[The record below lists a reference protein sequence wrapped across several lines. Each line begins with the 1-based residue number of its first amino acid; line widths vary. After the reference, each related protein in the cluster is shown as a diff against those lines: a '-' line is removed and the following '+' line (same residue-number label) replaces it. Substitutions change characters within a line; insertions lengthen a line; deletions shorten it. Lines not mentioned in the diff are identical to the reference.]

1 MKKFFIKNWFLISLI
16 AFITWGFM
24 KTNELMKD
32 RTKAILESA
41 EATEKVVEVEEQ
53 LYTIVGLLDSQL
65 KQDIARFKE
74 MNKIYASMLNKDLT
88 MTEYVQ
94 RASKEFSLDPLLL
107 TSLINSETE
116 FNSAK
121 VHKNNQVSGLGG
133 IHSKYWKIPNKTI
146 EEQIYATAFVLNY
159 YITKNNGNIIKA
171 LTAYKGVSEIGRN
184 RALAVYNAYMN
195 IKEKNVD
202 KD

>member
-1 MKKFFIKNWFLISLI
+1 MKEFFIKNWFLISLI

-53 LYTIVGLLDSQL
+53 LYTIAGLLDSQL

-159 YITKNNGNIIKA
+159 YITKNDGNIIKA
-171 LTAYKGVSEIGRN
+171 LTAYKGISQAGQS
-184 RALAVYNAYMN
+184 RAKLVYEKYFNL
-195 IKEKNVD
+195 KEKNVG

>member
-1 MKKFFIKNWFLISLI
+1 MKEFFTKNWFLISLI
-16 AFITWGFM
+16 AFITYGFI

-32 RTKAILESA
+32 RTKAILDSA
-41 EATEKVVEVEEQ
+41 EATEKVIETEEQ
-53 LYTIVGLLDSQL
+53 LYTLASILDSQL
-65 KQDIARFKE
+65 KQDIIRFQE

-88 MTEYVQ
+88 MAEYVQ
-94 RASKEFSLDPLLL
+94 RAAKEFSIDPLLL
-107 TSLINSETE
+107 TSLINSETG
-116 FNSAK
+116 FDTAK
-121 VHKNNQVSGLGG
+121 THKNEQVSGLGG
-133 IHSKYWKIPNKTI
+133 IHSKYWKIPNKTV

-171 LTAYKGVSEIGRN
+171 LTAYKGTSPTGRN

-195 IKEKNVD
+195 IKEKNAG

>member
-1 MKKFFIKNWFLISLI
+1 MKEFFIKNWFLISLI

-41 EATEKVVEVEEQ
+41 EATEKVIEVEEQ
-53 LYTIVGLLDSQL
+53 LYTIAGLLDSQL

-159 YITKNNGNIIKA
+159 YITKNDGNIIKA
-171 LTAYKGVSEIGRN
+171 LTAYKGISQAGQS
-184 RALAVYNAYMN
+184 RAKLVYEKYFNL
-195 IKEKNVD
+195 KEK
-202 KD
+202 KCW

>member
-1 MKKFFIKNWFLISLI
+1 MKEFFIKNWFLISLI
-16 AFITWGFM
+16 AFITCGFI
-24 KTNELMKD
+24 KTDELMKD

-41 EATEKVVEVEEQ
+41 EATEKVIEVEEQ
-53 LYTIVGLLDSQL
+53 LYTIAGLLDSQL

-74 MNKIYASMLNKDLT
+74 MNKIYANMLNKDLT

-116 FNSAK
+116 FDPTK

-159 YITKNNGNIIKA
+159 YITKSDGDIIKA
-171 LTAYKGVSEIGRN
+171 LTAYKGVSEIGKN

-195 IKEKNVD
+195 IKEKNAD

>member
-1 MKKFFIKNWFLISLI
+1 MKEFFIKNWFLISLI
-16 AFITWGFM
+16 AFITWGFI

-41 EATEKVVEVEEQ
+41 EATEKVIEVEEQ
-53 LYTIVGLLDSQL
+53 LYTIAGLLDSQL

-88 MTEYVQ
+88 ITEYVQ

-159 YITKNNGNIIKA
+159 YITKNNGNVIKA
-171 LTAYKGVSEIGRN
+171 LTAYKGASQTGKN
-184 RALAVYNAYMN
+184 RALAVYNAYMG
-195 IKEKNVD
+195 IKEKNAG

>member
-1 MKKFFIKNWFLISLI
+1 MKEFFIKNWFLISLI
-16 AFITWGFM
+16 AFITWGFI

-32 RTKAILESA
+32 RTKAILDSA
-41 EATEKVVEVEEQ
+41 EATEKVIETKEQ
-53 LYTIVGLLDSQL
+53 LYTIASILDSQL

-88 MTEYVQ
+88 MAEYAQ
-94 RASKEFSLDPLLL
+94 RASKEFSIDPLLL

-116 FNSAK
+116 FDPAK

-159 YITKNNGNIIKA
+159 YITKSNGDIIKA
-171 LTAYKGVSEIGRN
+171 LMAYKGVSETGRN

-195 IKEKNVD
+195 IKEKNAD

>member
-1 MKKFFIKNWFLISLI
+1 MKEFFIKNWFLISLI
-16 AFITWGFM
+16 AFITWGFI

-41 EATEKVVEVEEQ
+41 EATEKVIEVEEQ
-53 LYTIVGLLDSQL
+53 LYTIAGLLDSQL

-88 MTEYVQ
+88 ITEYIQ

-159 YITKNNGNIIKA
+159 YITKNNGNVIKA
-171 LTAYKGVSEIGRN
+171 LTAYKGASQTGKN
-184 RALAVYNAYMN
+184 RALAVYNAYMG
-195 IKEKNVD
+195 IKEKNAG